1 MLIIYCLILPI
12 ELVIHLHWWTAL
24 VMALFSLVV
33 FGIEEIGSEL
43 ENPFGRNPND
53 LPLDRICQTIASNI
67 EELLK
72 PQPHGEIYKQV
83 VEIDNW

>member
-1 MLIIYCLILPI
+1 M
-12 ELVIHLHWWTAL
+12 
-24 VMALFSLVV
+24 
-33 FGIEEIGSEL
+33 EEIGSEL

-53 LPLDRICQTIASNI
+53 LPLDRICKTIASNI